1 MQAKQVVRSLLIV
14 VALSS
19 FVVPPN
25 LAFGQQAPEEARKVK
40 NQVTPVYPELAKHMN
55 VRGRVKLEV
64 KVTPEGKVKN
74 IHILGGHPLL
84 SAAAQ
89 RAVEQWRFEPGPKET
104 TQIVEVNF
112 D

>member
-1 MQAKQVVRSLLIV
+1 MQAKQILRSLLIV
-14 VALSS
+14 VALGS
-19 FVVPPN
+19 FVVPHH

-40 NQVTPVYPELAKHMN
+40 NEVTPVYPELARHMN
-55 VRGRVKLEV
+55 VHGKVRLEV
-64 KVTPEGKVKN
+64 RVASDGKVKG

-112 D
+112 

>member
-1 MQAKQVVRSLLIV
+1 MQAKQVVRLLLLVI
-14 VALSS
+14 ALGS
-19 FVVPPN
+19 FVVPHN
-25 LAFGQQAPEEARKVK
+25 LAFAQQAPDEARKVK
-40 NQVTPVYPELAKHMN
+40 SQVTPVYPELAKHMN
-55 VRGRVKLEV
+55 VHGRVRLEV
-64 KVTPEGKVKN
+64 KVTPEGKVKS

-104 TQIVEVNF
+104 TQVVEVNF

>member
-1 MQAKQVVRSLLIV
+1 MHVKQVVRSLLIV
-14 VALSS
+14 VALGS
-19 FVVPPN
+19 FVVPHD

-40 NQVTPVYPELAKHMN
+40 SQVTPVYPELARHMN
-55 VRGRVKLEV
+55 VHGRVKLEV
-64 KVTPEGKVKN
+64 KVTPDGKVKS
-74 IHILGGHPLL
+74 IRILGGHPLL

-104 TQIVEVNF
+104 SQIVEVNF